1 MQRSHGQLK
10 KHTGTKSRERSGKR
24 PQGATRNLR
33 RAASSIPNSP
43 PSTPRVAFPLHLAFR
58 PSNLFHLPLQ
68 HSDSAPQDFCLPW
81 RCSSKLGVSRVTH
94 LCQLPRG
101 LSVLPKPLPSH
112 PSLLVC
118 AGAPAQLG
126 CRAVGSPGSLWCR
139 ALHPSRSGTGCQA
152 WPRHSLLRDRA
163 AEDSFF
169 SFGRNWLHHSSAD
182 LSDPSVT
189 LLPSPQG
196 WQGVRTDT
204 DTLPML

>member
-1 MQRSHGQLK
+1 MQRSQGQLK
-10 KHTGTKSRERSGKR
+10 KHTGTKSRERSGKT

-43 PSTPRVAFPLHLAFR
+43 HQCHGWHSHCTFR
-58 PSNLFHLPLQ
+58 SSNLFHLPLQ
-68 HSDSAPQDFCLPW
+68 HSGSAPQDFCFPW

-101 LSVLPKPLPSH
+101 LSVLPKPLPSC

-118 AGAPAQLG
+118 GGAPAQLG

-139 ALHPSRSGTGCQA
+139 ALHPSRSGTGHQA
-152 WPRHSLLRDRA
+152 QTQRSLLRDRA

-169 SFGRNWLHHSSAD
+169 SFGRNRLQNSSAD